1 MQEESWWGDIAQRTV
16 GQYGVGRG
24 GRIDPVSRHHVT
36 RCHDDVHRVF
46 GMLCGLVDLSEVE
59 QRHTFCVRQEMR
71 RRLIV
76 QGDELREFVHLI
88 VEKRIA
94 LLQ

>member
-1 MQEESWWGDIAQRTV
+1 
-16 GQYGVGRG
+16 
-24 GRIDPVSRHHVT
+24 
-36 RCHDDVHRVF
+36 
-46 GMLCGLVDLSEVE
+46 MLCGLVDLSEVE

-76 QGDELREFVHLI
+76 QGDEVREFVHLI

-94 LLQ
+94 LLP